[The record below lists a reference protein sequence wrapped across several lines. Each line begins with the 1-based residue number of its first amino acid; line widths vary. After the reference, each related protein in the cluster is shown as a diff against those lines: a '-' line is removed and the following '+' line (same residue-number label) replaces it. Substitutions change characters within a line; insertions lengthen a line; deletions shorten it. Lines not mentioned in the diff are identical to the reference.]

1 MFTSIAKSI
10 FGDSNERVIKKFQPL
25 VEQINSL
32 EPEIEALDRDG
43 IVAVSNELQERAKS
57 GEDLEALLPEAFAL
71 VREAAKRTLG
81 QRHFDV
87 QLMGGITL
95 HQGRI
100 AEMRTG
106 EGKTLVATLAAYL
119 NALSGKGVH
128 VVTVNDYLASRDSRW
143 MGEIYTYLGL
153 TVGCIVSQMSDEDR
167 KAAYQCDITYGTN
180 NEYGFDYLRDNLKFA
195 LAEIVQ
201 RDHHFAIVDE
211 VDSILIDEARTPLI
225 ISGPSETSIE
235 LYQQVNE
242 LISDFKADHYELSLI
257 HI

>member
-1 MFTSIAKSI
+1 MFTSIVKSI

-43 IVAVSNELQERAKS
+43 IVALSNVLQERAKS

-195 LAEIVQ
+195 LAEMVQ

-211 VDSILIDEARTPLI
+211 VDSILIDE
-225 ISGPSETSIE
+225 G
-235 LYQQVNE
+235 
-242 LISDFKADHYELSLI
+242 
-257 HI
+257 

>member
-87 QLMGGITL
+87 QLMGVL
-95 HQGRI
+95 P
-100 AEMRTG
+100 
-106 EGKTLVATLAAYL
+106 
-119 NALSGKGVH
+119 
-128 VVTVNDYLASRDSRW
+128 
-143 MGEIYTYLGL
+143 
-153 TVGCIVSQMSDEDR
+153 CIKDVS
-167 KAAYQCDITYGTN
+167 
-180 NEYGFDYLRDNLKFA
+180 LR
-195 LAEIVQ
+195 
-201 RDHHFAIVDE
+201 
-211 VDSILIDEARTPLI
+211 
-225 ISGPSETSIE
+225 
-235 LYQQVNE
+235 
-242 LISDFKADHYELSLI
+242 
-257 HI
+257 